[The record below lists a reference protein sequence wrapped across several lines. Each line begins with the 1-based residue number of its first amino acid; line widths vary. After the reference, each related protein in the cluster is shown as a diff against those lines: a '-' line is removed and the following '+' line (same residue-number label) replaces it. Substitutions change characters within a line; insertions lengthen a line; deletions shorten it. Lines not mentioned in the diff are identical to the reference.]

1 MPRKRSN
8 LFCPKCGSMGGS
20 LIKRW
25 VKKTSSIS
33 KFENVTTIVQAWDYA
48 AMVCLRMHAAKLKF
62 PPSKEIDK
70 SISKALYKEFTKICH
85 HRTEE
90 IIAFESRQMHRL
102 LSEKE
107 NGGNHNRKI
116 KPMSIQDNHFKLS
129 PSEDQQYYWQNYDPY
144 KEKIHI
150 PLPPNTGSIT
160 RSSIAWLYGTLVF
173 KLLSYIYMFFTFSEN
188 ENRLYSYVIY
198 TVFNLYSSF
207 YDDRHR
213 KTFADWVKIYEDV
226 EKHGISAR

>member
-33 KFENVTTIVQAWDYA
+33 KFENVTTIVQAWDYQT
-48 AMVCLRMHAAKLKF
+48 MVCLRMHVAKLKF

-129 PSEDQQYYWQNYDPY
+129 PSEDQQILLAKLQ
-144 KEKIHI
+144 IHTKRKYTSLY
-150 PLPPNTGSIT
+150 PLTPEVLHVHP
-160 RSSIAWLYGTLVF
+160 
-173 KLLSYIYMFFTFSEN
+173 
-188 ENRLYSYVIY
+188 
-198 TVFNLYSSF
+198 
-207 YDDRHR
+207 
-213 KTFADWVKIYEDV
+213 
-226 EKHGISAR
+226 

>member
-1 MPRKRSN
+1 M
-8 LFCPKCGSMGGS
+8 
-20 LIKRW
+20 
-25 VKKTSSIS
+25 SSIIL
-33 KFENVTTIVQAWDYA
+33 NA
-48 AMVCLRMHAAKLKF
+48 
-62 PPSKEIDK
+62 PSKEIDE

-116 KPMSIQDNHFKLS
+116 KTISIQDNHVKLS
-129 PSEDQQYYWQNYDPY
+129 PSEDQQYYWQNYGPY

-150 PLPPNTGSIT
+150 PLPSNTGSIT
-160 RSSIAWLYGTLVF
+160 RSSIVWLYGALVF
-173 KLLSYIYMFFTFSEN
+173 KLLSYIYMSFTFSDY
-188 ENRLYSYVIY
+188 ENRHYSRVIY

-213 KTFADWVKIYEDV
+213 KTFADWIKVYKDAK
-226 EKHGISAR
+226 KHGISAASSFNPSHSLKGKKVQLSTKHIHNNLSKIEDQMLDLTYSAPIYKRWIDRL